1 LEARVRQLGTIRL
14 RRIDVPT
21 WDSQVSRQHG
31 IRRLPTLMLYAGR
44 RLLSSDTAE
53 ILAWLQREPRG

>member
-1 LEARVRQLGTIRL
+1 MEARIRQLGTLRL

-21 WDSQVSRQHG
+21 WDAQVSRQHG

-44 RLLSSDTAE
+44 RHVSSDTKD
-53 ILAWLQREPRG
+53 ILELLNRQPK